1 MARGWIVAAAI
12 ACASSAAN
20 AEPARHAAYI
30 DVLGKAGLWGLGYDY
45 ELVPRF
51 AVGAV
56 GSYYVLGGDRYTTL
70 APYATVYPVGH
81 DHLRALVQLGP
92 QFVRHVTPSPVPE
105 WDGMTST
112 RGGAALCGGVEYR
125 RGVLVRVYGM
135 LSVGEHVAPWL
146 GVSVG
151 WSR

>member
-1 MARGWIVAAAI
+1 MRGWMAVALAVV
-12 ACASSAAN
+12 CAPSAAS

-30 DVLGKAGLWGLGYDY
+30 DVLGKAGLWGVGYDY

-51 AVGAV
+51 AFGAV
-56 GSYYVLGGDRYTTL
+56 GSYYVLGGDHYQTL
-70 APYATVYPVGH
+70 APYATVYPLGGS
-81 DHLRALVQLGP
+81 HLRALVQFGP

-105 WDGMTST
+105 WDGMTSQH
-112 RGGAALCGGVEYR
+112 GGAELCAGIEYR
-125 RGVLVRVYGM
+125 RGVLVRAYGM
-135 LSVGEHVAPWL
+135 LSVGEHIAPWL